1 MRNCQL
7 WSGASLVGWTFTHT
21 RTSCLR
27 HDVGAYRNA
36 RAIFILEPVVVSDNE
51 LHCFIRIG
59 AFSWPLLS
67 IKPLKEESIC
77 IVDMAEAR
85 VEDEEESL
93 RESREAG
100 GAMRNPRAPTAASDR
115 ADRNKPEHRQS
126 STQGALS
133 SIRAVIKRTSTR
145 TAGPTDQNRER
156 RRPEITIVAAE
167 PLATNPW
174 FPGASGSFPPAPPP
188 AQPSWTGSVVVH
200 LPPPSY
206 EQVIREKSREQN
218 TQASPVSSSSPSS
231 SLSSSSSSSSSSSVP
246 RHTSTIATQ
255 TDPEASEPQSCT
267 RPSMRRPPKP
277 PRPPF
282 SLTPKPAEPVLA
294 HTHSLIELDEP
305 DPPSST
311 HTPTHPPSGEQCGV
325 QTDFTHALKPLTPI
339 SSDSSYITHNS
350 QSQDP
355 DKQEVS
361 ARPRPR
367 PRSKALLQPV
377 IKEEPQDQPIR
388 TEVKVQTLV
397 RLKDNGTESVFAS
410 FTDTPLDIASNKYL
424 QDLLDVFGCEKQ
436 DLQSG
441 QSDDCDQSEKSDEE
455 ESVFFKSCL
464 VSTISSGPLETITR
478 PEPRP
483 RTQNPKAAIAAKL
496 CDATQTVEESK
507 VSSEEQNKTLVHPVP
522 APRPLVKKS
531 SMPQLQVSSEKKTE
545 LCRLCP
551 PPRPPLAAR
560 KSGAPTQEG
569 GAQPAEVPF
578 DPSGKRTSEDQD
590 STTAGK
596 PVAVTSSSRG
606 RGKSKPPFPRRP
618 PPGKPTPTRTPAQ
631 DAISAVSVSKS
642 GPSQPHQASQGRLR
656 PLRPPPVKSSKSAS
670 SSLTPATTNQHSGN
684 RGDRKG
690 PPLPPRPKP
699 GHPLYREYTSKI
711 PQGNAKV
718 KPPSSDPEE
727 SYLQKEKLVVVLDDT
742 TDPTDTPGF
751 PGGVKGQCPDLVSE
765 EAISLKSLELTEE
778 QQPETNTSVRY
789 KARFAFDGEDAEL
802 TFHDGD
808 VITLTEY
815 VNDEWG
821 RGSFNGRTGLFPL
834 SFVQLV
840 QESPARN
847 PTPESPA
854 SALCVGEG
862 QTGRVLYDFT
872 PESEDE
878 LLLKV
883 GDVVSSLEEL
893 DEEWFV
899 GEIASRRGI
908 FPKTYIQVL

>member
-1 MRNCQL
+1 M
-7 WSGASLVGWTFTHT
+7 
-21 RTSCLR
+21 
-27 HDVGAYRNA
+27 
-36 RAIFILEPVVVSDNE
+36 
-51 LHCFIRIG
+51 
-59 AFSWPLLS
+59 
-67 IKPLKEESIC
+67 
-77 IVDMAEAR
+77 
-85 VEDEEESL
+85 EDEEESL

-100 GAMRNPRAPTAASDR
+100 GARRNPRAPTAASDR

-167 PLATNPW
+167 PLATNSW
-174 FPGASGSFPPAPPP
+174 FPGASGAFPPAPPPP

-218 TQASPVSSSSPSS
+218 TQASPVSSSSSPSS
-231 SLSSSSSSSSSSSVP
+231 SLSSSSSSSSSAL

-255 TDPEASEPQSCT
+255 TDPEVSELQSCT

-282 SLTPKPAEPVLA
+282 PLTHKPAEPVLT

-305 DPPSST
+305 DPPCST

-325 QTDFTHALKPLTPI
+325 QTDFTHALEPLTPI
-339 SSDSSYITHNS
+339 SPDSSYITHNS

-355 DKQEVS
+355 VKQEVS
-361 ARPRPR
+361 ARPRPL
-367 PRSKALLQPV
+367 PRSKALPQSV
-377 IKEEPQDQPIR
+377 IKEEPRDQPIT

-397 RLKDNGTESVFAS
+397 RLKDNGTESVFAG
-410 FTDTPLDIASNKYL
+410 FTDTPSDIASNKYL
-424 QDLLDVFGCEKQ
+424 QDLLDVFGCEQQ
-436 DLQSG
+436 DLQSD
-441 QSDDCDQSEKSDEE
+441 QRDDSDQSEKSDEE

-464 VSTISSGPLETITR
+464 VSTVSSEPLETITR

-483 RTQNPKAAIAAKL
+483 RTQNPKPAITAKP
-496 CDATQTVEESK
+496 CDPTQSVEESK
-507 VSSEEQNKTLVHPVP
+507 ISSEEQNKPSVHPVP

-531 SMPQLQVSSEKKTE
+531 STPQQEEKTE
-545 LCRLCP
+545 LCRLRP

-560 KSGAPTQEG
+560 KSGAPTQED

-578 DPSGKRTSEDQD
+578 DPSGKRSSGDQD

-606 RGKSKPPFPRRP
+606 RGKCPTKPPFPRRP
-618 PPGKPTPTRTPAQ
+618 PSGKRTPAQ
-631 DAISAVSVSKS
+631 DAISAVSISKS
-642 GPSQPHQASQGRLR
+642 GPSLPHQTSEGRLL
-656 PLRPPPVKSSKSAS
+656 PLRPPPVKSSKSTG

-684 RGDRKG
+684 RGVKRA

-711 PQGNAKV
+711 PLGNAKV
-718 KPPSSDPEE
+718 NPPSSDPEE
-727 SYLQKEKLVVVLDDT
+727 SYLQKEKLVVLDDT
-742 TDPTDTPGF
+742 KGPTDTPGF
-751 PGGVKGQCPDLVSE
+751 PGGVEGQCEDSVSE
-765 EAISLKSLELTEE
+765 EPISRKSLDLKKESLTEE

-789 KARFAFDGEDAEL
+789 KARFAFDGEDTEL
-802 TFHDGD
+802 TFRDGD

-862 QTGRVLYDFT
+862 QTGRVLYDFN

-883 GDVVSSLEEL
+883 GDVVSSLEEV

-899 GEIASRRGI
+899 GEIAGRRGI
-908 FPKTYIQVL
+908 VPKTYIQVL